1 MNGLKYYASGT
12 LFVIL
17 CLIDAFFGLMLLAVY
32 DKGAGPIAFVLVSL
46 ALLLLATKKCYS
58 YHKKI
63 DYVKKPAVKPVVASR
78 EVEKES
84 DEPLWMSNNDGINVK
99 PATHNGGNA
108 MQDQNFK
115 ITLSG
120 DSGSDYEAVV
130 EIKNSKLF
138 VRCGC
143 PAGQSLMR
151 CKHALS
157 LLKKDFS
164 RVKDPA
170 EKSNVSEF
178 FDSFKMLPQD
188 AAIANEIEE
197 IEKQEKIL
205 KEKKKALKKQMDRI
219 FFEGIPVE

>member
-1 MNGLKYYASGT
+1 MNGFKYYASGT
-12 LFVIL
+12 LFIIL
-17 CLIDAFFGLMLLAVY
+17 CLLDAFFGLMMLAIF
-32 DKGAGPIAFVLVSL
+32 DEGAGAVAFILVVLASL
-46 ALLLLATKKCYS
+46 LFATKKCYS

-99 PATHNGGNA
+99 PATHNGGNT

-138 VRCGC
+138 IRCGC

-164 RVKDPA
+164 RVKDTA
-170 EKSNVSEF
+170 EKSKVSEF
-178 FDSFKMLPQD
+178 FDSFRMLPQD
-188 AAIANEIEE
+188 ATVANEIEE

>member
-1 MNGLKYYASGT
+1 MNGFKYYASGA
-12 LFVIL
+12 LFIIL
-17 CLIDAFFGLMLLAVY
+17 CLLDAFFGLMLLAIFDEGV
-32 DKGAGPIAFVLVSL
+32 GAVAFILVVLVSL
-46 ALLLLATKKCYS
+46 LFATKKCYS

-63 DYVKKPAVKPVVASR
+63 DYVKKPAVKPVVSSR
-78 EVEKES
+78 DVEKEG
-84 DEPLWMSNNDGINVK
+84 DEPLWMSSNDGINVK
-99 PATHNGGNA
+99 PDTHNGGNA
-108 MQDQNFK
+108 VQDQNFK

-151 CKHALS
+151 CKHVLS

-170 EKSNVSEF
+170 EKSKVSEF
-178 FDSFKMLPQD
+178 FNSFKMLPQD
-188 AAIANEIEE
+188 ATVANEIEE

>member
-1 MNGLKYYASGT
+1 MNGFKYYASGA
-12 LFVIL
+12 LFIAL
-17 CLIDAFFGLMLLAVY
+17 CLLDAFFGLMLLAIF
-32 DKGAGPIAFVLVSL
+32 DKGAGAVVFILVVLASFL
-46 ALLLLATKKCYS
+46 FATKKCYS

-63 DYVKKPAVKPVVASR
+63 DYVKKPAAKPVVVSH
-78 EVEKES
+78 EEEKGS
-84 DEPLWMSNNDGINVK
+84 DEPLWMSNNNGINVQ
-99 PATHNGGNA
+99 PIVHNGGNA
-108 MQDQNFK
+108 MQDNNFK

-120 DSGSDYEAVV
+120 DSGSDYDAVV

-164 RVKDPA
+164 RVNDPT
-170 EKSNVSEF
+170 EKAKVSEF
-178 FDSFKMLPQD
+178 FNSFKMLPQD